1 MFKNWTSNLTV
12 KRRKQRWTPTTT
24 QRVLLAGSAKHGLPC
39 QSLRTK
45 QGQCVEGSHLGHAL
59 ARKISEL
66 EGHINC

>member
-1 MFKNWTSNLTV
+1 MDDDPVGLF
-12 KRRKQRWTPTTT
+12 
-24 QRVLLAGSAKHGLPC
+24 AGSAKHGLPC

-45 QGQCVEGSHLGHAL
+45 WGRYIEGSHLGHAL